1 MDCSYLS
8 IYWIAELVTP
18 PAGWKWRWELTD
30 QSCEWVLVPV
40 DQRCDNVDQTHYDEW
55 EKEKGEKGLF
65 GSRQQPPLVPEQTLR
80 LHEEVG
86 ERQQRKQAHVGQQEN
101 EIPYTWKESE
111 NIKLAINY
119 LSNWLWVKIIF
130 WDDHRLL
137 HNLFRESHVLG
148 NN

>member
-1 MDCSYLS
+1 MDFSYLS
-8 IYWIAELVTP
+8 IYWIGELVTP
-18 PAGWKWRWELTD
+18 PAGWKWRYELTD

-65 GSRQQPPLVPEQTLR
+65 GSRQQPPLVPEQTLG

-101 EIPYTWKESE
+101 EIPYTCNESE
-111 NIKLAINY
+111 
-119 LSNWLWVKIIF
+119 KI
-130 WDDHRLL
+130 
-137 HNLFRESHVLG
+137 
-148 NN
+148 